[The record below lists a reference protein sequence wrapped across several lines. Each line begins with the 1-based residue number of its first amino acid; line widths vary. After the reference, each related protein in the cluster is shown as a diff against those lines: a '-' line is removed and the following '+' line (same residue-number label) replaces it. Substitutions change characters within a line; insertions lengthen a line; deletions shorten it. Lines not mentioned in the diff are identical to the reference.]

1 MSLLTF
7 LSPVFNSDSSWK
19 EMGAVLLST
28 ELYIFAKFR
37 STFPVLNSLYLVI

>member
-7 LSPVFNSDSSWK
+7 LSPVFNSDSFWK

-37 STFPVLNSLYLVI
+37 STFPVLNSLYLII